1 MDTLLLFLYF
11 IKPLLSYQLRGKFR
25 GKQQK
30 LSNYRIYELKTV
42 FNKSIYD
49 EEKNQTKKEM
59 ACHLSKEMLTVWT
72 THSNTEFKNPAN
84 CMDPVIECTKAND
97 AASLQPLKFLAVS
110 STFY

>member
-1 MDTLLLFLYF
+1 MKKKIRLKKKWHA
-11 IKPLLSYQLRGKFR
+11 IYQ
-25 GKQQK
+25 
-30 LSNYRIYELKTV
+30 
-42 FNKSIYD
+42 
-49 EEKNQTKKEM
+49 KK
-59 ACHLSKEMLTVWT
+59 CLQCGLHS